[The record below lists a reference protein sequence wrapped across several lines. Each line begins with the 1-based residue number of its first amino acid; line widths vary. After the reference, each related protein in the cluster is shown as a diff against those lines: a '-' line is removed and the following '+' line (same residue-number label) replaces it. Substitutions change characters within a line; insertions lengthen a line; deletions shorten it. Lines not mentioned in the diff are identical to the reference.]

1 MVRNGSARESRDSAQ
16 RRSSAAPGCY
26 LQARGLRVL
35 DCHAEHYPSCARPA
49 FVLAVSVEWRRA
61 LLGPCPLL
69 QAILD
74 AF

>member
-1 MVRNGSARESRDSAQ
+1 
-16 RRSSAAPGCY
+16 
-26 LQARGLRVL
+26 VL